1 MRTSAR
7 APAHLSAC
15 LRGAER
21 PHDLPPHPQQRPQPS
36 ICPSAVLPS
45 DKEEAL
51 GEGPATS
58 VAPTPVR
65 YQREQNQHLQLPAL
79 PPHPLT
85 SSVSRPSPLAL
96 PREERKESDGGGA
109 GAGGEEQQEAIRV
122 PGDAPG
128 PGPGTTHL
136 HHTDGPSPGRGSQES
151 DRKRPALGKKQHEQP
166 STDRGREVSASGWGE
181 PRRQLAPRMGRRP
194 CEVSR
199 VPPALLCPGA
209 ALTHARCPWSS
220 CLGPSNLRKQGWE
233 EEPSGSTPRG
243 MSSPGATRSTEAMS
257 RTTQEVML
265 RQLPRL
271 PPQPVL

>member
-1 MRTSAR
+1 MKGPLGAFKPVGMTHDLSVHMRTSAR

-96 PREERKESDGGGA
+96 PREERKERDGGGA
-109 GAGGEEQQEAIRV
+109 AGSHPSTWGSSGARPWHNSSPSHRWAVAWSWLSGVRPEKASPGEETA
-122 PGDAPG
+122 
-128 PGPGTTHL
+128 
-136 HHTDGPSPGRGSQES
+136 
-151 DRKRPALGKKQHEQP
+151 
-166 STDRGREVSASGWGE
+166 
-181 PRRQLAPRMGRRP
+181 
-194 CEVSR
+194 
-199 VPPALLCPGA
+199 
-209 ALTHARCPWSS
+209 
-220 CLGPSNLRKQGWE
+220 
-233 EEPSGSTPRG
+233 
-243 MSSPGATRSTEAMS
+243 
-257 RTTQEVML
+257 
-265 RQLPRL
+265 
-271 PPQPVL
+271 